1 MAPHFDTWPTFI
13 GLRNWSSR
21 ACPVCA
27 CEIYETEPP
36 FSFFSTLFSNFFR
49 CYFFFIFLRLCSLFP
64 RLLPWSFN
72 LFLRFH
78 LYSWLLPSGK
88 SKLFLFCDLLISPC
102 SLIVFRNVFAFVQL
116 ASRFLWPIGC
126 IDYGMKRALG
136 CIFSVNCFNRI
147 LVI

>member
-49 CYFFFIFLRLCSLFP
+49 CYFFFYFPPTLLSFSAIVTLIFQLIPSFPFVFLVASFREIQTFPFLRSSYFALFFDCFQERFCLRATCIEIFVADRFYRLWNETCP
-64 RLLPWSFN
+64 RL
-72 LFLRFH
+72 
-78 LYSWLLPSGK
+78 Y
-88 SKLFLFCDLLISPC
+88 
-102 SLIVFRNVFAFVQL
+102 
-116 ASRFLWPIGC
+116 
-126 IDYGMKRALG
+126 
-136 CIFSVNCFNRI
+136 IFWNCFNRI